1 MNHLTVVKIKHSQ
14 THTIQTYKLLQQHT
28 MKQTFRKAKQKHI
41 HLTATPPSS
50 LHLCESP
57 HACDEKNNIY
67 TGPSDMG
74 GGGGGGGTN
83 NYAHFISLSL

>member
-1 MNHLTVVKIKHSQ
+1 MNHFTVVKIKHSQ

-57 HACDEKNNIY
+57 RASDEKKKKKN

-74 GGGGGGGTN
+74 GGGGGGGN
-83 NYAHFISLSL
+83 QQLSSLY